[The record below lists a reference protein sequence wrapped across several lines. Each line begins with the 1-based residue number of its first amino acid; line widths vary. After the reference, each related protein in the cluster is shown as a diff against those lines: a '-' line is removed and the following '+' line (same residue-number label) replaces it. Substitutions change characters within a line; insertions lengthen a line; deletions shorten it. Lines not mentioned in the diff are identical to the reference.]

1 MKTIAIGNSGPHD
14 VDRVESTW
22 IRERVRELR
31 SRGMP
36 VCVKII
42 IAVPPINIVLITS
55 GCIDS
60 EPNSPR
66 PLRPEEKRIF
76 DLWDE
81 RGLKEDPFEV
91 DQLEMFIREI
101 RHS

>member
-36 VCVKII
+36 VCVKVI
-42 IAVPPINIVLITS
+42 IAVPPINIIVMTP
-55 GCIDS
+55 GCSDS
-60 EPNSPR
+60 EPDNPR
-66 PLRPEEKRIF
+66 PLRPEEKRLF
-76 DLWDE
+76 NQWE
-81 RGLKEDPFEV
+81 RHGLKKELFDV

-101 RHS
+101 RHI